1 MKRLLL
7 RVLPGAFS
15 LMILCACGAGG
26 VAVKQERLQRTGI
39 GAQEKAAIVLDR
51 YARDGQ
57 RKESEGKEK
66 DIVDCL
72 REAMRV
78 DGPLIETVSGYDF
91 RTTLFPGMKFENAPR
106 DPEALLELL
115 RKEEGAR
122 ERVLS
127 MTVRY
132 ILVVDIEASSRRAVY
147 RATVLDAKT
156 RAKAGELSVDAAG
169 GIGTGLGILSLPERA
184 ACSGLGKAV
193 YHFILSEE
201 GPAPAKTQ

>member
-57 RKESEGKEK
+57 RKESEDKEK

-91 RTTLFPGMKFENAPR
+91 RTALFPGMKFENAPS

-132 ILVVDIEASSRRAVY
+132 ILVVGIEASSRRAVY

-156 RAKAGELSVDAAG
+156 RAKAGELSSDASGVAAV
-169 GIGTGLGILSLPERA
+169 GLPFLSRTERE
-184 ACSGLGKAV
+184 ACSGLGKAA
-193 YHFILSEE
+193 YKFITSEE
-201 GPAPAKTQ
+201 GP

>member
-78 DGPLIETVSGYDF
+78 DGPLIETVSGY
-91 RTTLFPGMKFENAPR
+91 RLGPPCS
-106 DPEALLELL
+106 PE
-115 RKEEGAR
+115 
-122 ERVLS
+122 
-127 MTVRY
+127 
-132 ILVVDIEASSRRAVY
+132 
-147 RATVLDAKT
+147 
-156 RAKAGELSVDAAG
+156 
-169 GIGTGLGILSLPERA
+169 
-184 ACSGLGKAV
+184 
-193 YHFILSEE
+193 
-201 GPAPAKTQ
+201 